1 MLTNTDQENGILRR
15 TINTL
20 KGKLGDRLDDLAIE
34 RIMIGIFFTGVKLTN
49 GHGGLCFTP
58 IKTIPEAVC
67 CPSSAK
73 AMPNS
78 GKIKGTKAAK
88 IIDGMFYGN
97 AMKRAIGIA
106 VMNALSNTV
115 WETQGSNGHTI
126 IRDADPLENYVFP
139 EGGKAVVVG
148 ALIPYMRMLKNQK
161 REFSILEKDV
171 STLKP
176 DELERHV
183 PESMALEKVAEA
195 DLLIITGTTLIND
208 TLEELLDAAKPGADI
223 IVVGPTASML
233 PGAFFDRGVKSI
245 GGVMVTQPD
254 QLLDILAEAGSGYHF
269 FGKSA
274 DRVVITK
281 SSQQAVNS
289 QC

>member
-1 MLTNTDQENGILRR
+1 MTPQAAPESGILCD
-15 TINTL
+15 TIASL
-20 KGKLGDRLDDLAIE
+20 RDMLGDQLDFLVIE
-34 RIMIGIFFTGVKLTN
+34 RIVIGIFFTGVKLNN

-78 GKIKGTKAAK
+78 GKIKGTRVGA
-88 IIDGMFYGN
+88 ILDGMFHGN

-115 WETQGSNGHTI
+115 WATQGFNGHVI
-126 IRDADPLENYVFP
+126 QKDADPLDDYVFP

-148 ALIPYMRMLKNQK
+148 ALVPYLRMLKNQN
-161 REFSILEKDV
+161 RDFCILEKDV

-176 DELERHV
+176 DELPRHV
-183 PESMALEKVAEA
+183 PEQRAHEKVAEA
-195 DLLIITGTTLIND
+195 DLLIITGTTLLND
-208 TLEELLDAAKPGADI
+208 TLEKLLDAAKPGADI
-223 IVVGPTASML
+223 FVVGPTASML
-233 PGAFFDRGVKSI
+233 PGAFFARGVTAI
-245 GGVMVTQPD
+245 GGVTVTRPD
-254 QLLDILAEAGSGYHF
+254 LLLDTLAEAGSGYHF

-274 DRVVITK
+274 DKVVIART
-281 SSQQAVNS
+281 
-289 QC
+289 

>member
-1 MLTNTDQENGILRR
+1 MDMQTNQKNSILRQ
-15 TINTL
+15 TIDSL
-20 KGKLGDRLDDLAIE
+20 RDKLGDRLDDLVIE
-34 RIMIGIFFTGVKLTN
+34 KIVIGIFFTGVKLNN

-58 IKTIPEAVC
+58 VKTIPEAVC

-78 GKIKGTKAAK
+78 GKIKGTKAAQ
-88 IIDGMFYGN
+88 ILDRMFNGN
-97 AMKRAIGIA
+97 AMKRSIGIA
-106 VMNALSNTV
+106 VMNALSNTI
-115 WETQGSNGHTI
+115 WEKQGSNGYVIHQ
-126 IRDADPLENYVFP
+126 DADPLDGYVYP

-148 ALIPYMRMLKNQK
+148 ALVPYMRMFKNQN
-161 REFSILEKDV
+161 RDFSILEKDT

-176 DELERHV
+176 DELARHV
-183 PESMALEKVAEA
+183 PEERTHEAVAQA

-208 TLEELLDAAKPGADI
+208 TLEGLLDNAKPGADI

-233 PGAFFDRGVKSI
+233 PEAFFQRGVTSI
-245 GGVMVTQPD
+245 GGVMVTRPD

-274 DRVVITK
+274 DRVVLSK
-281 SSQQAVNS
+281 A
-289 QC
+289 